1 MKFNLFFYNQNFLHW
16 RKTEFVFFI
25 CCQWVFLENQSK
37 YQNKTWNKPEKKKK
51 VAAGLCFSPCWDSDQ
66 PITQPIIS
74 PSTQR
79 TKYLK
84 PEATQCSQRGRPAEA
99 SSFVWDTL
107 WAFCP
112 EILLWKDLCELC
124 SCRRPPPR
132 SSQTELVIVV
142 LLHLWLIL
150 VSVCSSGDVKVGASS
165 QGLAARYKKSP
176 WTAATLAQEAQE
188 LTRTVRAILD
198 VDCKWSQ
205 LHARRSACPPP
216 PALPVCV
223 CRPAWSR
230 NKQSRRPAA
239 VSDCP
244 PCFSA
249 ELLDDPT
256 VGEQS
261 RRDVGRTSASSRD
274 PHRSLPNTSSA
285 PAEGLAMSELCMKAS
300 AHRTAALFQRFNLRS
315 LQDGSGVSP
324 GNTTGESLVQVNS
337 LDEGV
342 CEAERLHECFQ
353 VWPSMRETAPKPA
366 APHSQS
372 IVVNCLKRKFSY
384 CSYS

>member
-1 MKFNLFFYNQNFLHW
+1 MKENW
-16 RKTEFVFFI
+16 VCFFI

-99 SSFVWDTL
+99 SSFVWDIL

-112 EILLWKDLCELC
+112 EILLWKDLCELR

-244 PCFSA
+244 PFQCWA
-249 ELLDDPT
+249 
-256 VGEQS
+256 S
-261 RRDVGRTSASSRD
+261 RRPDCWRTKSSRCRPD
-274 PHRSLPNTSSA
+274 FSIQPWSPPLSPQHLLSS
-285 PAEGLAMSELCMKAS
+285 CW
-300 AHRTAALFQRFNLRS
+300 RTRHVR
-315 LQDGSGVSP
+315 
-324 GNTTGESLVQVNS
+324 T
-337 LDEGV
+337 
-342 CEAERLHECFQ
+342 LHESICTQNSSFI
-353 VWPSMRETAPKPA
+353 PA
-366 APHSQS
+366 
-372 IVVNCLKRKFSY
+372 F
-384 CSYS
+384 